1 MTLEEAILRSYS
13 VYISNFS
20 HDEAWEVIEREKEV
34 RLAGAVSAPAG
45 LRKSNTNYKIW
56 D

>member
-20 HDEAWEVIEREKEV
+20 HDEAWEVIEREKK
-34 RLAGAVSAPAG
+34 VSRG
-45 LRKSNTNYKIW
+45 SFSSCWSQEIKIW